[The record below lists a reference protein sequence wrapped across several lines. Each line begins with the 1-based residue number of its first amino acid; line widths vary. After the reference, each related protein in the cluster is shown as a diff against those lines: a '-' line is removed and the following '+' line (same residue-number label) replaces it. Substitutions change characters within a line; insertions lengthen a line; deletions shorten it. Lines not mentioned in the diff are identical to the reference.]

1 VNGEIA
7 MMPQTERISR
17 RDTSAG
23 NAYRPV
29 PRVRTVA
36 VVSRNPD
43 QQVLGAVM
51 CAVDHDVVLVEP
63 TDHAYSHIK
72 RIRPD
77 LVIVCLSGDDIDGCR
92 VLSMLALDRETST
105 IPVLTHLTSLADGFT
120 EPSDSS
126 GDDIGSM
133 ATVVLN

>member
-1 VNGEIA
+1 

-17 RDTSAG
+17 SSTRAA
-23 NAYRPV
+23 NAYQPA
-29 PRVRTVA
+29 PRLRTVA
-36 VVSRNPD
+36 VVSRNPE
-43 QQVLGAVM
+43 QQVVGAVM
-51 CAVDHDVVLVEP
+51 CAVDHDVVVVEL

-72 RIRPD
+72 QIRPD
-77 LVIVCLSGDDIDGCR
+77 LVIVCLSGDDVDGCR

-120 EPSDSS
+120 EPSDSN

-133 ATVVLN
+133 AAVVLN